1 MSREGRTGRR
11 ALAIAAGAA
20 LAVLAVF
27 AAPGLA
33 RDGHGGSKPHASLTV
48 SDRTPAVGQ
57 TVVFDSS
64 RSRGDIAYHL
74 WDLDG
79 DNEYETSTHERA
91 RLTHAFSR
99 TGTVHVAVSV
109 FDNHGGYDVQ
119 RATLHVVA
127 RPAAEHSEP
136 APKASHGGH
145 VHAATEDKGS
155 KGGGKP
161 KAKSEPKASSGPAD
175 LHAASTST
183 SSVTIRDFEFD
194 PKDITV
200 SVGTT
205 VTWTNQGPTAHTATA
220 DDGTFDTGNLVKG
233 ATGTYKFTKAGKY
246 DYHCTP
252 HPYMKASV
260 TVTGSGGSSSPD
272 NSSSSSSSSNGNSG
286 NSSQHSSSLPHT
298 GLQIASFVLA
308 GLALLSGGMSLRRRL
323 RRS

>member
-1 MSREGRTGRR
+1 VSREGRTGRR
-11 ALAIAAGAA
+11 ALAIAAVIA

-27 AAPGLA
+27 AAPGFA
-33 RDGHGGSKPHASLTV
+33 RKGHGRSKPHAALQL
-48 SDRTPAVGQ
+48 SDRTATVGQ

-79 DNEYETSTHERA
+79 DNEYETSTHQRA
-91 RLTHAFSR
+91 RVSHAFSR
-99 TGTVHVAVSV
+99 PGAVRVAVAV
-109 FDNHGGYDVQ
+109 FDDHGGYDVQ
-119 RATLHVVA
+119 RATLHVVD
-127 RPAAEHSEP
+127 RPSPAHSEP
-136 APKASHGGH
+136 AAKGSHGGH

-155 KGGGKP
+155 KGGHKP
-161 KAKSEPKASSGPAD
+161 KAKSEPKSSSEPAD
-175 LHAASTST
+175 LHAAAAST

-194 PKDITV
+194 PKAITV

-233 ATGTYKFTKAGKY
+233 ASGSYKFTKAGKY

-252 HPYMKASV
+252 HPYMKATV
-260 TVTGSGGSSSPD
+260 TVTSSGGSSSPD
-272 NSSSSSSSSNGNSG
+272 DSSSSNSSSNGNSG
-286 NSSQHSSSLPHT
+286 SSSHHSSSLPHT

>member
-1 MSREGRTGRR
+1 
-11 ALAIAAGAA
+11 
-20 LAVLAVF
+20 
-27 AAPGLA
+27 
-33 RDGHGGSKPHASLTV
+33 V
-48 SDRTPAVGQ
+48 SDRTATVGQ

-79 DNEYETSTHERA
+79 DNEYETSTHQRA
-91 RLTHAFSR
+91 RLSHAFSR
-99 TGTVHVAVSV
+99 PGTVRVAVAV
-109 FDNHGGYDVQ
+109 FDDNGGYDVR

-127 RPAAEHSEP
+127 RPSPAHSEP
-136 APKASHGGH
+136 AAKGSHGGH

-155 KGGGKP
+155 KGDGKP
-161 KAKSEPKASSGPAD
+161 KAKSEPKTSSEPAN
-175 LHAASTST
+175 LHAAATST

-220 DDGTFDTGNLVKG
+220 DDGTFDTGNLVKNASG
-233 ATGTYKFTKAGKY
+233 SYKFTKAGKY
-246 DYHCTP
+246 AYHCTP
-252 HPYMKASV
+252 HPYMKATV
-260 TVTGSGGSSSPD
+260 TVTASGGSSAPGD
-272 NSSSSSSSSNGNSG
+272 SSSNNSSNNDSG
-286 NSSQHSSSLPHT
+286 NSSKGSSSLPHT

-323 RRS
+323 HRS